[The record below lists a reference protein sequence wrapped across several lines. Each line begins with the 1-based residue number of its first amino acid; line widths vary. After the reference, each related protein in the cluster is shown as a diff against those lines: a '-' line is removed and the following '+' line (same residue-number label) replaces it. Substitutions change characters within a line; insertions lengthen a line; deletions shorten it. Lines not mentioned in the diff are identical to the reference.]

1 MPSTPGI
8 LPGREEGGGDPR
20 SWEAVETANTRRPE
34 PPGTL
39 VLDRYRLAGR
49 LGSGGFGVVWA
60 ARDER
65 LGRDVAVK
73 LVPINADAP
82 ARAGQRA
89 QREALAA
96 ARLGHPGIV
105 ALYEAGRDR
114 DHYVLVS
121 ELVRGRTLAA
131 LLAEGA
137 LSDRDVLC
145 VGAVLADA
153 LAHAHAR
160 GVIHRDV
167 KPSNVLCP
175 ESPTEAGGVAKLTD
189 FGVAHMASD
198 DALTRTGDVVGTLAY
213 MAPEQAAGHP
223 AGPDADTWALAIVL
237 YEALAGVNPVRADNA
252 AAIARNLT
260 RPVPPLRRARRDL
273 PPQLTEAIDAA
284 LTLDPADRAVLPEL
298 RDDLAAATPHA
309 DDTPGVIEAPVLAEV
324 SRAGGRVTD
333 VGRGWREGRTQR
345 EAPRRGASQAGPGR
359 LRARREPGYAP
370 GGWGVPHERS
380 REGLGRPRGRD
391 EPGYAPTA
399 DKPSIEQR
407 RRRPL
412 VPLRRAFAGAGA
424 FALTVLLLAGLGP
437 TPPLAPVPAG
447 AAVGAV
453 VFLLPRLGWLAA
465 ATALIV
471 WAGVALPGA
480 AIPGV
485 ALLLA
490 LAAAPVP
497 LLLPLAG
504 AWWSAPALAPALGAI
519 GLAVAFPAAAGQA
532 RTPIRRAALGA
543 LGAWWLA
550 LAEALTGE
558 RLLLGPPADLPLR
571 GTWEL
576 SALDAATA
584 VLPALATFE
593 LAALGGLFALAA
605 ALLPAL
611 VRGRAAAVD
620 LLAAGGWAT
629 ALAAGVAALAPQ
641 ASPPGLVAG
650 AVLGAAFA
658 VAARAAAGRR

>member
-1 MPSTPGI
+1 VV
-8 LPGREEGGGDPR
+8 R
-20 SWEAVETANTRRPE
+20 TATTHIPE

-89 QREALAA
+89 RREALAA

-131 LLAEGA
+131 LLTEGA
-137 LSDRDVLC
+137 LSDRDVLHM
-145 VGAVLADA
+145 GGVLADA

-175 ESPTEAGGVAKLTD
+175 ENPTRDGGVAKLTD
-189 FGVAHMASD
+189 FGVAHMAD
-198 DALTRTGDVVGTLAY
+198 DHTLTRTGDVVGTLAY
-213 MAPEQAAGHP
+213 MAPEQAAGQA
-223 AGPDADTWALAIVL
+223 AGPGADTWALAIVL

-252 AAIARNLT
+252 AALARNLT

-273 PPQLTEAIDAA
+273 PPELTDAIDAA
-284 LTLDPADRAVLPEL
+284 LMLDPAERARLPEL
-298 RDDLAAATPHA
+298 RDDLAAAAPHV
-309 DDTPGVIEAPVLAEV
+309 DDTPGVIDAPVLEEV
-324 SRAGGRVTD
+324 RRTVD
-333 VGRGWREGRTQR
+333 VGRARRRGRAQREVRGREG
-345 EAPRRGASQAGPGR
+345 PPAGPGR
-359 LRARREPGYAP
+359 IRDRREPEYAP
-370 GGWGVPHERS
+370 GPS
-380 REGLGRPRGRD
+380 ASPRPRD
-391 EPGYAPTA
+391 EPR
-399 DKPSIEQR
+399 IEPR
-407 RRRPL
+407 RRRTGPTARI
-412 VPLRRAFAGAGA
+412 VAGALAGA
-424 FALTVLLLAGLGP
+424 LATALLAGLGP
-437 TPPLAPVPAG
+437 APALAPVPAG
-447 AAVGAV
+447 AAVGAG

-471 WAGVALPGA
+471 WAGAAL
-480 AIPGV
+480 PGV

-519 GLAVAFPAAAGQA
+519 GAVVAFPAAAGQA
-532 RTPIRRAALGA
+532 ATPIRRAALGA
-543 LGAWWLA
+543 LGAWWLV

-558 RLLLGPPADLPLR
+558 RLLLGPPAGLPAR
-571 GTWEL
+571 GAWEL
-576 SALDAATA
+576 SAFEAVTA

-593 LAALGGLFALAA
+593 LAALAGLFALAA
-605 ALLPAL
+605 AVLPAL
-611 VRGRAAAVD
+611 VRGRVVAVD
-620 LLAAGGWAT
+620 LLGAGAWAA
-629 ALAAGVAALAPQ
+629 ALAAGVVALAPE

-650 AVLGAAFA
+650 AVLGAAVA
-658 VAARAAAGRR
+658 VAARAVAGRR

>member
-1 MPSTPGI
+1 MQVATLPSAHGI
-8 LPGREEGGGDPR
+8 LPADEEGGDDPR
-20 SWEAVETANTRRPE
+20 SWEAVETASTRIPE

-73 LVPINADAP
+73 LIHINADAP

-89 QREALAA
+89 QREAVAA

-137 LSDRDVLC
+137 LSDRDVLRM
-145 VGAVLADA
+145 GAVLADA

-189 FGVAHMASD
+189 FGVAHMAGD

-213 MAPEQAAGHP
+213 MAPEQAAGQP
-223 AGPDADTWALAIVL
+223 AGQGADTWALAIVL
-237 YEALAGVNPVRADNA
+237 YEALAGINPVRADNA
-252 AAIARNLT
+252 AALARNLT
-260 RPVPPLRRARRDL
+260 RSVPPLRRARRDL
-273 PPQLTEAIDAA
+273 PPDLTHAIDAA
-284 LTLDPADRAVLPEL
+284 LTLDPADRACLSEL
-298 RDDLAAATPHA
+298 RDDLAAAAPHA
-309 DDTPGVIEAPVLAEV
+309 DETPGVIDAPVLEEISAAG
-324 SRAGGRVTD
+324 SRAAD
-333 VGRGWREGRTQR
+333 VGRGWREGVARR
-345 EAPRRGASQAGPGR
+345 EVSRRVASQVGSGR
-359 LRARREPGYAP
+359 FRARPEPGYAP
-370 GGWGVPHERS
+370 RV
-380 REGLGRPRGRD
+380 D
-391 EPGYAPTA
+391 EPRVEP
-399 DKPSIEQR
+399 R
-407 RRRPL
+407 HRRPG
-412 VPLRRAFAGAGA
+412 PLSRAATAVAAGALVA
-424 FALTVLLLAGLGP
+424 AALAGLGP
-437 TPPLAPVPAG
+437 APPLAPVPAG
-447 AAVGAV
+447 AALGAA

-465 ATALIV
+465 ASAVIV
-471 WAGVALPGA
+471 WAGAAPPGA
-480 AIPGV
+480 GPPGA

-497 LLLPLAG
+497 LLLPLGG
-504 AWWSAPALAPALGAI
+504 AWWSGPALAPALGAI
-519 GLAVAFPAAAGQA
+519 GLAVAFPAVAGQA

-543 LGAWWLA
+543 LGVWWLA

-558 RLLLGPPADLPLR
+558 RLLLGPPAGLPAR
-571 GTWEL
+571 DAWEL
-576 SALDAATA
+576 SVLDAATA
-584 VLPALATFE
+584 VLPALATVE
-593 LAALGGLFALAA
+593 LAALAGLFALAA

-620 LLAAGGWAT
+620 LLAAGAWAT
-629 ALAAGVAALAPQ
+629 ALAAGVAALVPQ
-641 ASPPGLVAG
+641 ASPPGVVAG
-650 AVLGAAFA
+650 AVLGAVFA
-658 VAARAAAGRR
+658 VAARVVAGRR